1 LQHKKL
7 AKTIEQ
13 QKAAV
18 SLSYGDSSYITGQ
31 SVSVGRGLT
40 KHLQFAP
47 AIS

>member
-18 SLSYGDSSYITGQ
+18 FLSSGDSSYMNGQ
-31 SVSVGRGLT
+31 SVSVDCGLT
-40 KHLQFAP
+40 QHL
-47 AIS
+47 